1 MEEAK
6 PVRKTSQL
14 AWVLVFLG
22 AVVTVVEILSV
33 SCLGTNANHT
43 FRHVGEDSP
52 GLKQPAPAAPRPP
65 VADANLPN
73 P

>member
-14 AWVLVFLG
+14 AWALMFLG
-22 AVVTVVEILSV
+22 AVVTVVEILSI
-33 SCLGTNANHT
+33 SCLGTNANST
-43 FRHVGEDSP
+43 FTHIDKNSNGQ
-52 GLKQPAPAAPRPP
+52 KQPPAAPRPP
-65 VADANLPN
+65 DADLPN